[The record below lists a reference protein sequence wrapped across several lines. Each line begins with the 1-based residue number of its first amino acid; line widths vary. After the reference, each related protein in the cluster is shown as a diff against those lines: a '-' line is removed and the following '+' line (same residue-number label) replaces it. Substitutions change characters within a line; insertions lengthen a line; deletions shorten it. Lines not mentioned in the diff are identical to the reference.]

1 MTCYLGI
8 DVGTG
13 SARAGVFDA
22 SGRLLGTAAQTITTY
37 RPQTGFAQQS
47 SAQIWTAVADS
58 VREALASAGVDA
70 DAIKGI
76 GFDATCSLV
85 VRTAQGD
92 PVSVDPGDA
101 PDQDVILWMDHRALG
116 DAEAIN
122 AIGGAPLQY
131 VGGKISPEM
140 ELPKLR
146 WLKREKPDAWAQAG
160 AFFDLPDWLVHRA
173 TGNDT
178 RSLCSMVC
186 KWTYLGHKG
195 LNGEGWDDDFL
206 TAIGL
211 DDLTQ
216 DNHSRIGTRLAA
228 PGRQC
233 GGLTETAAQELGL
246 RPGTPVAASLIDA
259 HAGALGT
266 LGVGLAPGAALDGRL
281 AVIAG
286 TSTCHIALTSDPVFV
301 PGIWG
306 PYFGVVTDNLWALE
320 GGQSAAGALLDHVI
334 ARHAAALPLAA
345 QAQAQGCRVTD
356 LIEAHLAQMGDETP
370 TMTQDRHVQPDF
382 HGNRSP
388 RAEPWRKGGNA
399 GLTLDSGMDDL
410 ALDYLATLQAL
421 AYGTRHILQAMRD
434 QGVVIDTLVVSGGL
448 ARNAL
453 YLREHADATGCN
465 VVVPDQGEPVL
476 LGCAMLGAVA
486 AGTQTDLPAAMAH
499 MSGAGAVIAPRGGAI
514 AAYHDRKYSVM
525 QRMQDDYAAYVAIMK
540 GTDQ

>member
-1 MTCYLGI
+1 MSYFLGI

-22 SGRLLGTAAQTITTY
+22 SGRLRGTAAQAITTY
-37 RPQTGFAQQS
+37 RPRAGFAQQS
-47 SAQIWTAVADS
+47 AGEIWAAVAVA
-58 VREALASAGVDA
+58 VRGAVALAKVDA
-70 DAIKGI
+70 QDIAGI

-85 VRTAQGD
+85 VNTAQGD
-92 PVSVDPGDA
+92 PVSVDPDGA

-122 AIGGAPLQY
+122 AIGGAPLNY

-146 WLKREKPDAWAQAG
+146 WLKREKPDAWARAG

-186 KWTYLGHKG
+186 KWAYLGHKG
-195 LNGEGWDDDFL
+195 LQGEGWDDAFL

-211 DDLTQ
+211 EDLAEDD
-216 DNHSRIGTRLAA
+216 HRRIGSQLAV
-228 PGRQC
+228 PGHTC
-233 GGLTETAAQELGL
+233 GGLTEAAAQDLGL

-266 LGVGLAPGAALDGRL
+266 LGVGLTPDAALDGRL

-286 TSTCHIALTSDPVFV
+286 TSTCHIALTKDPVFV

-306 PYFGVVTDNLWALE
+306 PYFGVVTDHLWALE

-334 ARHAAALPLAA
+334 ARHAAAATLMQ
-345 QAQAQGCRVTD
+345 QAQDQGCRVTD
-356 LIEAHLAQMGDETP
+356 LIAAHLAQMADETA
-370 TMTQDRHVQPDF
+370 TLTDDRHVQPDF

-388 RAEPWRKGGNA
+388 RAEPWRKGGVV
-399 GLTLDSGMDDL
+399 GLTLDSGLDDL

-453 YLREHADATGCN
+453 YLREHADATGCK
-465 VVVPDQGEPVL
+465 VVVPDQEEPVL

-486 AGTQTDLPAAMAH
+486 AGAQADLPAAMAA
-499 MSGAGAVIAPRGGAI
+499 MSGAGAVIAPRGSAI

-525 QRMQDDYAAYVAIMK
+525 LRMQDDYAAYVAIMK